1 MRIVVGS
8 KVQPTMRK
16 GDPTVGIEI
25 CMETTEVESDK
36 RFVWTFLRGKFGHM
50 LDLMPTHPEKVKLGS
65 FGARSPK
72 KYSEDGK
79 WSSCKVVI

>member
-1 MRIVVGS
+1 M
-8 KVQPTMRK
+8 
-16 GDPTVGIEI
+16 D
-25 CMETTEVESDK
+25 
-36 RFVWTFLRGKFGHM
+36 FFLRGKFGHM
-50 LDLMPTHPEKVKLGS
+50 LDLMPAHSEKVKLGS